1 MNIFYLTNYLHF
13 NRENKMLVVII
24 THMKGKVFAN
34 TTKAHKGSRGITPL
48 IFKLGTTVL
57 FEKKKKLKNM

>member
-1 MNIFYLTNYLHF
+1 
-13 NRENKMLVVII
+13 MLVVII